1 MEDLLKKLKQE
12 YSYIFINS
20 QDLNNPET
28 IAIAKFSDK
37 TILIFDKNK
46 TTKSE
51 FSNLLS
57 KLDNKEE
64 FTSILISE

>member
-28 IAIAKFSDK
+28 IAISKFSDK